1 MTQNPYTL
9 IHEDDKTAARVGTL
23 HTAHGVVNTPIFMP
37 VGTRGT
43 VKACTPQVLSEQIHA
58 EILLANT
65 YHLYLRPG
73 HEIVRDAGGLHGF
86 MGWQNPILTDS
97 GGFQVFS
104 LGPLR
109 TITEEGVA
117 FRSPIDG
124 VEHFISPER
133 SIDIQSALGADIIMA
148 FDECPALPNDYAYLK
163 NSMEMTLR
171 WAERCQKA
179 HRNAGGHLSMAKPY
193 ANQQQLLF
201 GIVQGG
207 MERELRRASVEGT
220 VALNF
225 PGYAIGGL
233 SVGEEKALMYETLAY
248 TAPLLPR
255 EKPRYLMGVGTP
267 EDLVYGVKCGVDM
280 FDCVMPTRNARN
292 GSLFTTAG
300 IVRIR
305 NAKYRRDFGPL
316 DADCVCYTCQHFTR
330 AYLRHLHVEN
340 EILASQL
347 STLHNLHFYL
357 CLARGMRR
365 AILEG
370 SFAALTKDEPNVGAL
385 VKLGSP

>member
-1 MTQNPYTL
+1 MPESPYTL
-9 IHEDDKTAARVGTL
+9 IHQDKATAARIGQL

-43 VKACTPQVLSEQIHA
+43 VKACTPEMLSDHIQA
-58 EILLANT
+58 EIILANT

-73 HEIVRDAGGLHGF
+73 HEIVQEAGGLHPF
-86 MGWQNPILTDS
+86 MGWQHPILTDS

-109 TITEEGVA
+109 TISEEGVA
-117 FRSPIDG
+117 FRSTIDG
-124 VEHFISPER
+124 TEHFISPER
-133 SIDIQSALGADIIMA
+133 SIEIQNALGADIIMA

-163 NSMEMTLR
+163 DSMEMTLR
-171 WAERCQKA
+171 WAARSKA
-179 HRNAGGHLSMAKPY
+179 AHQNPDQH
-193 ANQQQLLF
+193 LF

-207 MERELRRASVEGT
+207 MERDLRQASVDGT
-220 VALNF
+220 VSIDF

-233 SVGEEKALMYETLAY
+233 SVGEEKELMYEMLAY
-248 TAPLLPR
+248 TAPLLPD

-267 EDLVYGVKCGVDM
+267 EDLVYGVRCGIDM

-305 NAKYRRDFGPL
+305 NSKYRRDFSPL
-316 DADCVCYTCQHFTR
+316 DPECTCYTCQNFTR
-330 AYLRHLHVEN
+330 TYLRHLHIEN
-340 EILASQL
+340 EILGSQL
-347 STLHNLHFYL
+347 HTLHNLHFYL
-357 CLARGMRR
+357 SLMRGIRR
-365 AILEG
+365 AIRDG
-370 SFAALTKDEPNVGAL
+370 SFAKLADEPDISAL
-385 VKLGSP
+385 VKLGQPTELTADR